1 MANVKI
7 VIDKQGMRELLHAP
21 EIRERL
27 TDAAEAVARAAG
39 PTFEVQ
45 QWDRPTR
52 AVVNVID
59 PTPGALFREA
69 STGKLS
75 SAVEGTKI

>member
-1 MANVKI
+1 M
-7 VIDKQGMRELLHAP
+7 DKAGMKELLHAP

-27 TDAAEAVARAAG
+27 TDAAEAVAAAAG
-39 PTFEVQ
+39 PNFEVQ
-45 QWDRPTR
+45 QWDRPAR

-69 STGKLS
+69 ATGKLAR
-75 SAVEGTKI
+75 AVEGTKL